1 MANEALRARTGFRP
15 CPHARL
21 GTEPRLARGACQDRY
36 RHELRPTPLAGAHH
50 PTGAVAVGVGV
61 EDLVVPDAVVAPLHV
76 AGVAR
81 GHQVLLGVVP
91 RIAVQVI
98 DHQGSGSGAG
108 ACLPEHLGAA
118 VVALLWSR
126 TQAVVQQDAML
137 SHRSARRGQR
147 VVRSA
152 HQRVV
157 PRGLGVVSPSLP
169 VGACLRAVGLLGV
182 LHLAAVTGE
191 ARSASVASP
200 GLHGLHLTG
209 SEG

>member
-21 GTEPRLARGACQDRY
+21 GAEPRLARGACQNRY
-36 RHELRPTPLAGAHH
+36 GHELLPAPLAGAHH

-61 EDLVVPDAVVAPLHV
+61 DDLVVSDAVVAPFHV

-81 GHQVLLGVVP
+81 GHQVLLGVVS
-91 RIAVQVI
+91 RVAVQVI

-118 VVALLWSR
+118 VMALLRPR

-137 SHRSARRGQR
+137 PHCAARRGQR
-147 VVRSA
+147 VVRSP

-157 PRGLGVVSPSLP
+157 ARGLDVIGPSLS